1 MTHAGTVVA
10 LAALLLT
17 SDCIELPTGLPG
29 APRTCESID
38 QSVTTYP
45 TDSTFTKDD
54 FCEENHRPSPS
65 RTAPGSAVL

>member
-29 APRTCESID
+29 APRTCNGID
-38 QSVTTYP
+38 EGFSTHP
-45 TDSTFTKDD
+45 ADSMSTGED
-54 FCEENHRPSPS
+54 FCVERLGP
-65 RTAPGSAVL
+65 RAQ